1 MLPGSIF
8 KSQIKVRHAA
18 VIARSTPA
26 PVFMKHADRWL
37 GRVFLV
43 CPYARV
49 LRVSTVLS
57 IMGLQRIVL
66 NSTSPPREPRD

>member
-8 KSQIKVRHAA
+8 KSQIRVRHAA
-18 VIARSTPA
+18 VIARSMPA

-37 GRVFLV
+37 GRVLGV
-43 CPYARV
+43 CPYGRV
-49 LRVSTVLS
+49 LSVSTVLS

-66 NSTSPPREPRD
+66 ISTSPPREPRD